1 MAKKNAIS
9 GKIEIEIS
17 GVKYTATVE
26 FKETPKAE
34 AKETPKY
41 KAWGV
46 RIDLEKVIA
55 EKHTFN
61 KTRPFKHGGKNYK
74 REGAK

>member
-17 GVKYTATVE
+17 GVKYTAT
-26 FKETPKAE
+26 A
-34 AKETPKY
+34 
-41 KAWGV
+41 
-46 RIDLEKVIA
+46 
-55 EKHTFN
+55 
-61 KTRPFKHGGKNYK
+61 KNYK

>member
-26 FKETPKAE
+26 FKEALSL
-34 AKETPKY
+34 
-41 KAWGV
+41 
-46 RIDLEKVIA
+46 IHI
-55 EKHTFN
+55 
-61 KTRPFKHGGKNYK
+61 
-74 REGAK
+74 